1 MSICKKR
8 LIYWLILVGTTVF
21 GGTLTDL
28 TLRTNPFPIW
38 LRMIGLVGMLL
49 AHFPLKRTGKLLS
62 RMTNPEEW
70 GCTNQLVTS
79 DIYRCIRH
87 PHHFFIGV
95 FMTSLGLFIGHI
107 WSLILIAVPQWIWIL
122 GFLFLVEEK
131 ELVSKFDTDYERY
144 RKNVPMLMANPKCIF
159 EVLTH
164 PFETM

>member
-1 MSICKKR
+1 MSICRKR
-8 LIYWLILVGTTVF
+8 LIYWLVITGITVI
-21 GGTLTDL
+21 GGIATDL
-28 TLRTNPFPIW
+28 TLQTSSLPFW
-38 LRMIGLVGMLL
+38 LRIVGLAGMVL
-49 AHFPLKRTGKLLS
+49 AHFPLKRTGKLLG

-95 FMTSLGLFIGHI
+95 FMTSLGLLIGHT
-107 WSLILIAVPQWIWIL
+107 WSVILISVPQWIWIL

-131 ELVSKFDTDYERY
+131 ELLGKFDGEYESY
-144 RKNVPMLMANPKCIF
+144 RRKVPMLIGNPRCIL

-164 PFETM
+164 PLETN